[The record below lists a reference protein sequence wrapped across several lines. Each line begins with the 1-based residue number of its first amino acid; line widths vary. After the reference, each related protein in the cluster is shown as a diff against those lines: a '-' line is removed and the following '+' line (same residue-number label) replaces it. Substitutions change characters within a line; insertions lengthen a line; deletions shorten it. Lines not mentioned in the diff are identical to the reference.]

1 MPNEIGKL
9 LQLDHIL
16 DMPSYIFFVIYFCFE

>member
-16 DMPSYIFFVIYFCFE
+16 DMLSYIFFVIYFCFE